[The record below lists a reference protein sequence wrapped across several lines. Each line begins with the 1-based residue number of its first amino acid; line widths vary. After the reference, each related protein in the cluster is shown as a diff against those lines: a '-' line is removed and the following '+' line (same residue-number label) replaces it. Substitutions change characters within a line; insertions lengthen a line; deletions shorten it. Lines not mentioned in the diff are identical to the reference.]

1 MLRGKRARPSF
12 NAPLAAQN
20 RALHY
25 LTSGYKLSAD
35 VRHQL
40 IEVVNGYIGLCDE
53 AAARA
58 GIEWMREQ
66 YREAGQTPRF

>member
-40 IEVVNGYIGLCDE
+40 IEVVNGYYG
-53 AAARA
+53 
-58 GIEWMREQ
+58 EQ
-66 YREAGQTPRF
+66 TT